1 MRGLKRIADVAD
13 FIILRILPV
22 ICCTMLVLMVVF
34 ITYTVI
40 MRTVFLNP
48 PFWGDTLALFANVW
62 MVFLGLIIAV
72 RERSNIAM
80 EALYQLIPAQYG
92 RWFRKLWAV
101 AFAGFG
107 LLMLI
112 KGYEAASRILGAYWE
127 LGNLPKSY
135 PLMILPITGAGIL
148 VASILSLLRPLDEPL
163 HIDDQDFP

>member
-1 MRGLKRIADVAD
+1 MPVLKRISDGAD

-22 ICCTMLVLMVVF
+22 ICGAMLVLMVAF
-34 ITYTVI
+34 IAYTVI

-48 PFWGDTLALFANVW
+48 PFWGDTLAMFANVW

-80 EALYQLIPAQYG
+80 EALYQLIPAHYG

-107 LLMLI
+107 LLLLT
-112 KGYEAASRILGAYWE
+112 KGYESASRILGSYWE

-135 PLMILPITGAGIL
+135 PLMILPITGVGIL
-148 VASILSLLRPLDEPL
+148 VASILSLFRPLDEAP
-163 HIDDQDFP
+163 HMDDQEFP

>member
-1 MRGLKRIADVAD
+1 MTVLKRISDLAD
-13 FIILRILPV
+13 FTILRILPV
-22 ICCTMLVLMVVF
+22 VCSTMLVLMVGF
-34 ITYTVI
+34 IAYTVV

-80 EALYQLIPAQYG
+80 EALYQLIPEQYG
-92 RWFRKLWAV
+92 RLLRRIWAI
-101 AFAGFG
+101 AFAGVG
-107 LLMLI
+107 LLLLV

-127 LGNLPKSY
+127 LGNMPKSY

-148 VASILSLLRPLDEPL
+148 IASMLALFRPHKSVAET
-163 HIDDQDFP
+163 DDSEFP

>member
-1 MRGLKRIADVAD
+1 MAAFKRIADIAD
-13 FIILRILPV
+13 ILILRVLPV
-22 ICCTMLVLMVVF
+22 ICGAMLVLMVVF
-34 ITYTVI
+34 IAYTVV
-40 MRTVFLNP
+40 MRTVFLDP

-80 EALYQLIPAQYG
+80 EALYQMIPAQYG

-107 LLMLI
+107 LLLLTE
-112 KGYEAASRILGAYWE
+112 GYEASSRILGSYWE

-135 PLMILPITGAGIL
+135 PMSILPIAGAGIL
-148 VASILSLLRPLDEPL
+148 VAAVLSLVRPLDEKA
-163 HIDDQDFP
+163 HTDDQEFP

>member
-1 MRGLKRIADVAD
+1 MAFLRRIANFAD
-13 FIILRILPV
+13 FTILRVLPV
-22 ICCTMLVLMVVF
+22 ICCTMLVLMVIF
-34 ITYTVI
+34 IAYTVV

-80 EALYQLIPAQYG
+80 EALYQLIPVGYG

-101 AFAGFG
+101 AFAAFG
-107 LLMLI
+107 LLLLI
-112 KGYEAASRILGAYWE
+112 KGYEAASRILGSYWE

-135 PLMILPITGAGIL
+135 PMMILPITGAGIL
-148 VASILSLLRPLDEPL
+148 VASLLSLVRPLDDNPD
-163 HIDDQDFP
+163 IDEQEFP